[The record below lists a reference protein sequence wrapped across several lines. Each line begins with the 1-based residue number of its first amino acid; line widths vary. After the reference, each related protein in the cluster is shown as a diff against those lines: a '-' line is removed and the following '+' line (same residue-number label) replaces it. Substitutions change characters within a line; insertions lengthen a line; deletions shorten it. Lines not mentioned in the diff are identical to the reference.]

1 MATSKSK
8 KRKKILIFTVIV
20 LVLAGLGT
28 TALLRKREPMIT
40 IQTEKVTRRNL
51 IELVPANGRIQPV
64 IAVKISPEVSGEIIE
79 LPVKDGQAV
88 KKGDLLVHIRPQ
100 DYIAARN
107 SAEASYRGAMAG
119 RDSAAA
125 SLERAASD
133 FKRYDVLHNGGLVS
147 DADFQQARMAYD
159 VARAQLESAVHN
171 VEMADASLKRADEDL
186 RKTTIFSP
194 LDGTV
199 SPLNSRLGER
209 VVGTAMMAG
218 TEIMTIADL
227 NEMEARVDVGE
238 NDVVLMKIGQTARL
252 EVDAFKDRK
261 FTGIITEIANSAK
274 NAAVSGSSQ
283 DATKFEVKIRIQDKE
298 AFRPGMSVTAEVET
312 RSRTNVLTVPIASVT
327 TRLPKEASK
336 KPGGKSGATNS
347 PAGRST
353 LASTNAPGG
362 TNALA
367 STNAPTG
374 TNTLASTNTAAGTN
388 APTARKPGEAAKP
401 IEVVFLKQGDRAK
414 MVTVKRGISDDAY
427 TEIAE
432 GLTEGQEVISG
443 GYKAISRE
451 LEDDKKV
458 KIGPAPFE
466 KNKETK

>member
-1 MATSKSK
+1 
-8 KRKKILIFTVIV
+8 
-20 LVLAGLGT
+20 
-28 TALLRKREPMIT
+28 
-40 IQTEKVTRRNL
+40 
-51 IELVPANGRIQPV
+51 
-64 IAVKISPEVSGEIIE
+64 
-79 LPVKDGQAV
+79 
-88 KKGDLLVHIRPQ
+88 VHIRPQ

-171 VEMADASLKRADEDL
+171 VEMADAALKRADEDL

-353 LASTNAPGG
+353 LASTNAP
-362 TNALA
+362 
-367 STNAPTG
+367 TG

>member
-1 MATSKSK
+1 MATPKSK

-28 TALLRKREPMIT
+28 TALLRKREPVIT
-40 IQTEKVTRRNL
+40 VQTEKVTRRNL

-64 IAVKISPEVSGEIIE
+64 IAVKISPEVSGEIIQ

-88 KKGDLLVHIRPQ
+88 KKGDLLVAIRPQ
-100 DYIAARN
+100 DYLAARN
-107 SAEASYRGAMAG
+107 SAEASYKGALAG

-125 SLERAASD
+125 SLERAEAD

-147 DADFQQARMAYD
+147 DADFQQARMSYD
-159 VARAQLESAVHN
+159 VAKAQLESSTHN
-171 VEMADASLKRADEDL
+171 VEMADAALKRADEDL

-274 NAAVSGSSQ
+274 NAAASGSSQ

-327 TRLPKEASK
+327 TRLPKETGK
-336 KPGGKSGATNS
+336 KPGGKSGATNT
-347 PAGRST
+347 PA
-353 LASTNAPGG
+353 G

-367 STNAPTG
+367 GTKPPTG
-374 TNTLASTNTAAGTN
+374 TNAVATTNALPSTNTVAGTN
-388 APTARKPGEAAKP
+388 APTVRKPGEAPKP
-401 IEVVFLKQGDRAK
+401 IEVVFLKQSDRAK

-427 TEIAE
+427 TEITE

-451 LEDDKKV
+451 LEDGKKV
-458 KIGPAPFE
+458 KIGLAAFE